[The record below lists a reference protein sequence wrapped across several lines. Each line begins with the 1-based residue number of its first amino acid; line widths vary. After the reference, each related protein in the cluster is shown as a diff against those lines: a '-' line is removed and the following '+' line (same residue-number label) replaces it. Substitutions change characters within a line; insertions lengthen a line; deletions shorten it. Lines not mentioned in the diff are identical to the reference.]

1 MEYDYLFKLLIIG
14 DSGVGKS
21 SILMQYIDS
30 VYADNYISTIGVD
43 FKIKTIELD
52 GKQIKLQVW
61 DTAGQERF
69 RTIISSYYRGA
80 HGVILVYDI
89 TDLNS
94 FTNLE
99 YWLNEITTH
108 SNTNISKLIIGN
120 KCDSQNRN
128 VTKEEGKLFA
138 EKNNIDFI
146 ETSAKTA
153 ENLNEAFKKL
163 TQNLLLNSSET
174 KLVSNHKNIIPSN
187 TNTINV
193 NRKCC

>member
-174 KLVSNHKNIIPSN
+174 KLVSNHKNIISSN